1 VNDTAR
7 SPLVSVVVPVHN
19 GGRHLVECIESIL
32 AQTYQHWECV
42 VVDNHSTDETATIA
56 ARYAA
61 RDARIRVCR
70 TERLLSAAA
79 NHNFA
84 LAQMSTGS
92 RYCKFV
98 QADDWLFP
106 ECIARMVEVGERH
119 PSVGIIGAYRLD
131 GDRVN
136 LDGLPY
142 PSTVVAGRDLGR
154 ATLLGQVY
162 VFGSPTSVM
171 IRAEALQG
179 HSSLF
184 DESTFPRH
192 WDGPACLELLRTTDF
207 GFVHQVLTYT
217 RRPPEART
225 SLSRRIKSYWAD
237 ELVALHRYG
246 PMFLDPDQ
254 IRQRRRYELTRYYA
268 YLGRNLL
275 RRDPTFW
282 SYHRRTLAALGLPI
296 SRFRLAAAAAVDM
309 GERVVRPLR
318 AAVHVIVRSAG
329 RPAP

>member
-1 VNDTAR
+1 MNDTAR
-7 SPLVSVVVPVHN
+7 TPLVSVVTPVHN
-19 GGRHLVECIESIL
+19 GARYLVECIESIL

-42 VVDNHSTDETATIA
+42 IVDNHSTDETANIA
-56 ARYAA
+56 AIYATK
-61 RDARIRVCR
+61 DARIHLRR

-84 LAQMSTGS
+84 LAQMSPRS

-131 GDRVN
+131 GNRVN

-142 PSTVVAGRDLGR
+142 PSTVVSGRDLCR
-154 ATLLGQVY
+154 ATLLGHVY
-162 VFGSPTSVM
+162 VFGSPTSIM
-171 IRAEALQG
+171 IRADLVQG
-179 HSSLF
+179 SPGLF

-217 RRPPEART
+217 RRPSEART
-225 SLSRRIKSYWAD
+225 SVSRQINSYWAD
-237 ELVALHRYG
+237 DLIALHRYG
-246 PMFLDPDQ
+246 PMFLEPDEL
-254 IRQRRRYELTRYYA
+254 RQRRRSQLTRYYA

-275 RRDPTFW
+275 RRDHTFW
-282 SYHRRTLAALGLPI
+282 SYHRRTLAALGI
-296 SRFRLAAAAAVDM
+296 QVSQFRLAAAAAADIV
-309 GERVVRPLR
+309 ERVFRPLR
-318 AAVHVIVRSAG
+318 AAAHSVFRSAS